1 MRSVEMRWRG
11 QDYTIPAAK
20 AFQIGEEIEDI
31 ATLADIAS
39 WGSRPK
45 MFKLAKCYA
54 TMLRFAGAKVADAT
68 VLEAITPVDGQE
80 QGAAAEAIKA
90 LIDLLLAGAKPAKE
104 GEADPPKKD
113 SASSAQP

>member
-1 MRSVEMRWRG
+1 MRAVEMTWRG
-11 QDYTIPAAK
+11 KAFTIPATQ
-20 AFQIGEEIEDI
+20 AFEIGEQIEDI
-31 ATLADIAS
+31 ATLADIAA
-39 WGSRPK
+39 WGAKPK